1 MICAVRLELELPYA
15 TSLKHK
21 RQTIRS
27 LRDRLRNKNVSVV
40 ESGHQDAWQ
49 RATLELAFAALDY
62 GGAEEKRE
70 EVRRV
75 VLNYVELSVVDW
87 REEFVKL

>member
-1 MICAVRLELELPYA
+1 VICAVRLELELPYA

-21 RQTIRS
+21 RQTVRS

-40 ESGHQDAWQ
+40 ESGHQDVWQ
-49 RATLELAFAALDY
+49 RAALELAWAAVDH
-62 GGAEEKRE
+62 GAAEEKRE
-70 EVRRV
+70 EVRRT
-75 VLNYVELSVVDW
+75 VLNYEELSVVEW